1 MRWFRNIPI
10 SRKLVVVMMLT
21 SLVAL
26 LLAATG
32 FTTHQVLSFRS
43 SMTARLYS
51 LADIIG
57 TNSAGA
63 LAFEDDAAAERI
75 VASVEGQ
82 PYIVTACLYTQEG
95 RGLAAFSRANAT
107 MCPADAEAFG
117 EVEDGFLVLLHRV
130 MYAGEPVGSVGLMA
144 DRQELW
150 ASLRQEAIIVFVLLI
165 GALGATWGLASFLQ
179 HLISGPVLH
188 LVEVAK
194 TATQESDYSVRAI
207 PSGDDEVGLLCNT
220 FNSMLEQIQA
230 EFEPLLRS
238 QKMDGI
244 GRMAGGIAHDFNNIL
259 TAILGYSET
268 VLMQIDESNPIWR
281 DIHEIRSA
289 GERAASLT
297 RQLLTFSRRQV
308 VETIVVDLNAVVRDV
323 KKMLQRVL
331 GEDLA
336 IDMDLAG
343 DLRYIKADPG
353 QLEQILVNLA
363 VNARDAMSQGGKL
376 TIATANTEF
385 DRTYAADLVL
395 RAGRYARLVVSD
407 TGYGMDE
414 HTRAHLFEPFFTTKE
429 TGKGTGLGLS
439 TVYGIVD
446 QLGGY
451 IVVDSQLRQGTTFTI
466 HLPQTD
472 ECLEPVRERADAS
485 MPVGEE
491 TVLLVED
498 DGVVRAF
505 AASVLRRV
513 GYSIREAAT
522 PEEALAISCHTDG
535 PIDLVLTDVI
545 MPGMN
550 GKQMVG
556 RLQANGYSAKV
567 LYMSGYYNADFFG
580 RSLLDSAHDVLLQ
593 KPFTANGLCRKVR
606 QVLDAGTVAVSE
618 LLDHSS
624 VSVERASG

>member
-1 MRWFRNIPI
+1 M
-10 SRKLVVVMMLT
+10 
-21 SLVAL
+21 
-26 LLAATG
+26 
-32 FTTHQVLSFRS
+32 
-43 SMTARLYS
+43 
-51 LADIIG
+51 
-57 TNSAGA
+57 
-63 LAFEDDAAAERI
+63 
-75 VASVEGQ
+75 
-82 PYIVTACLYTQEG
+82 
-95 RGLAAFSRANAT
+95 
-107 MCPADAEAFG
+107 
-117 EVEDGFLVLLHRV
+117 
-130 MYAGEPVGSVGLMA
+130 
-144 DRQELW
+144 
-150 ASLRQEAIIVFVLLI
+150 
-165 GALGATWGLASFLQ
+165 
-179 HLISGPVLH
+179 
-188 LVEVAK
+188 
-194 TATQESDYSVRAI
+194 
-207 PSGDDEVGLLCNT
+207 
-220 FNSMLEQIQA
+220 
-230 EFEPLLRS
+230 
-238 QKMDGI
+238 
-244 GRMAGGIAHDFNNIL
+244 
-259 TAILGYSET
+259 
-268 VLMQIDESNPIWR
+268 
-281 DIHEIRSA
+281 
-289 GERAASLT
+289 
-297 RQLLTFSRRQV
+297 

-498 DGVVRAF
+498 DGRARVRGQR
-505 AASVLRRV
+505 L
-513 GYSIREAAT
+513 EA
-522 PEEALAISCHTDG
+522 
-535 PIDLVLTDVI
+535 
-545 MPGMN
+545 
-550 GKQMVG
+550 
-556 RLQANGYSAKV
+556 RWLQ
-567 LYMSGYYNADFFG
+567 
-580 RSLLDSAHDVLLQ
+580 H
-593 KPFTANGLCRKVR
+593 P
-606 QVLDAGTVAVSE
+606 
-618 LLDHSS
+618 
-624 VSVERASG
+624 